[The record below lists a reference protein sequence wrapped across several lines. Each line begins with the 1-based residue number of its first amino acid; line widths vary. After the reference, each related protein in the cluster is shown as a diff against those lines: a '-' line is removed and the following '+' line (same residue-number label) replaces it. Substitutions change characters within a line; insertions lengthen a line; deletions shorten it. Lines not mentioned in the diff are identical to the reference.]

1 LIIFLQSAAF
11 TRTRVQGMRN
21 IKLTLTVDA
30 ALREL
35 LEEGAAREQRSI
47 SNYTRRLID
56 RAAREDVRA
65 QPGEQ
70 EPPWAA
76 A

>member
-1 LIIFLQSAAF
+1 
-11 TRTRVQGMRN
+11 MRN
-21 IKLTLTVDA
+21 LRLTVVVDA

-47 SNYTRRLID
+47 SNHSYRLLG
-56 RAAREDVRA
+56 RAAREEAARA
-65 QPGEQ
+65 ELVEQ